1 MDPSRAELQEK
12 IKAQGD
18 IVRKLKSEKVEK
30 SLIDEA
36 VEKLKALKLELGDEP
51 ATGGKLILKT
61 AKGTR
66 DFGPDSMA
74 VRENVLKK
82 IVKVFKC
89 HGAVTIDTPVFELKD
104 VLTGKY
110 GEDSKLIYDLKD
122 QGGEILALRYDLTVP
137 FARYCAMN
145 KVQNIK
151 RYQIA
156 KVYRRDNP
164 SISRGRYREFYQC
177 DFDIAGTYDP
187 MVADAECVKIVKD
200 ILRSMDVGKFVVK
213 VNHRQILDGIFE
225 VCGVAPD
232 MFRTICSSVDKLD
245 KSPWDEVKKEMV
257 EEKHLD
263 PEIADK
269 IGQYVKRS
277 GGQDLIDELLASDL
291 GQKSKSAKAGLE
303 DMKLFLK
310 YSDLFGC
317 NDVVSFDLSL
327 ARGLDYYTGI
337 IYEAVLTDDNTDDKG
352 EEIRVG
358 SVAGGGRYDKLVGMF
373 SGQKGSKGDVPCV
386 GVSIG
391 IERLFSIME
400 SNIAKSKALVR
411 QIETEVFVASAQK
424 NLMEERMKLCADL
437 WDGGIKAEQSY
448 KKNPKMLTQLQYCEA
463 ESIPFALI
471 VGESELQ
478 QGIVKLRTIATRE
491 EVDIA
496 RENVISE
503 IKSRLNI
510 VDTYQPSKAKEPS
523 PTKETLPSPPEE
535 TSNAAAGNQLNEE
548 ITAQGLKVRDLKS
561 NKAEKAEITA
571 AVAVLLDLKA
581 KYKAA
586 VGKDWKPDSQ

>member
-1 MDPSRAELQEK
+1 
-12 IKAQGD
+12 
-18 IVRKLKSEKVEK
+18 
-30 SLIDEA
+30 
-36 VEKLKALKLELGDEP
+36 
-51 ATGGKLILKT
+51 
-61 AKGTR
+61 
-66 DFGPDSMA
+66 
-74 VRENVLKK
+74 
-82 IVKVFKC
+82 
-89 HGAVTIDTPVFELKD
+89 
-104 VLTGKY
+104 
-110 GEDSKLIYDLKD
+110 
-122 QGGEILALRYDLTVP
+122 
-137 FARYCAMN
+137 
-145 KVQNIK
+145 
-151 RYQIA
+151 
-156 KVYRRDNP
+156 
-164 SISRGRYREFYQC
+164 
-177 DFDIAGTYDP
+177 
-187 MVADAECVKIVKD
+187 
-200 ILRSMDVGKFVVK
+200 
-213 VNHRQILDGIFE
+213 
-225 VCGVAPD
+225 

-257 EEKHLD
+257 EEKHLE
-263 PEIADK
+263 PEKADK
-269 IGQYVKRS
+269 IGEYVKRS

-510 VDTYQPSKAKEPS
+510 IDTYQPSKAKEPS

-548 ITAQGLKVRDLKS
+548 ITTQGLKVRDLKS
-561 NKAEKAEITA
+561 NKAEKADITA

>member
-1 MDPSRAELQEK
+1 M
-12 IKAQGD
+12 
-18 IVRKLKSEKVEK
+18 
-30 SLIDEA
+30 
-36 VEKLKALKLELGDEP
+36 
-51 ATGGKLILKT
+51 
-61 AKGTR
+61 
-66 DFGPDSMA
+66 
-74 VRENVLKK
+74 
-82 IVKVFKC
+82 
-89 HGAVTIDTPVFELKD
+89 
-104 VLTGKY
+104 
-110 GEDSKLIYDLKD
+110 
-122 QGGEILALRYDLTVP
+122 
-137 FARYCAMN
+137 
-145 KVQNIK
+145 
-151 RYQIA
+151 
-156 KVYRRDNP
+156 
-164 SISRGRYREFYQC
+164 
-177 DFDIAGTYDP
+177 
-187 MVADAECVKIVKD
+187 
-200 ILRSMDVGKFVVK
+200 
-213 VNHRQILDGIFE
+213 
-225 VCGVAPD
+225 
-232 MFRTICSSVDKLD
+232 MFQFFIN
-245 KSPWDEVKKEMV
+245 
-257 EEKHLD
+257 
-263 PEIADK
+263 
-269 IGQYVKRS
+269 
-277 GGQDLIDELLASDL
+277 
-291 GQKSKSAKAGLE
+291 
-303 DMKLFLK
+303 FL
-310 YSDLFGC
+310 
-317 NDVVSFDLSL
+317 
-327 ARGLDYYTGI
+327 
-337 IYEAVLTDDNTDDKG
+337 G

-523 PTKETLPSPPEE
+523 PTKETPSPPEE
-535 TSNAAAGNQLNEE
+535 NSNAAAGNQLNEE

>member
-1 MDPSRAELQEK
+1 MDSSRAELQEK

-18 IVRKLKSEKVEK
+18 VVRKLKAEKAEK
-30 SLIDEA
+30 NLIDEA
-36 VEKLKALKLELGDEP
+36 VEKLKALKLELGDDN
-51 ATGGKLILKT
+51 ATSGAAGGKLILKT
-61 AKGTR
+61 AKGAR
-66 DFGPDSMA
+66 DFLPEQMA
-74 VRENVLKK
+74 VRENVLNK
-82 IVKVFKC
+82 IIKVFKC
-89 HGAVTIDTPVFELKD
+89 HGAVTIDTPVFELKE

-137 FARYCAMN
+137 FARYVAMN
-145 KVQNIK
+145 KVQSIK

-177 DFDIAGTYDP
+177 DFDIAGQYDP

-200 ILRSMDVGKFVVK
+200 ILRSMEIGKFAIK

-225 VCGVAPD
+225 VCGVAED
-232 MFRTICSSVDKLD
+232 KFRTICSSVDKLD
-245 KSPWDEVKKEMV
+245 KSPWEEVKKEMV
-257 EEKHLD
+257 DEKHLD

-269 IGQYVKRS
+269 IGQYVKLS
-277 GGQDLIDELLASDL
+277 GGLELIDTLLAGDL
-291 GQKSKSAKAGLE
+291 GEKSKSAKAGLE

-317 NDVVSFDLSL
+317 SDVVSFDLSL

-337 IYEAVLTDDNTDDKG
+337 IYEAVLTDDNKDEKG

-373 SGQKGSKGDVPCV
+373 DPKKRNVPCV

-400 SNIAKSKALVR
+400 ANIAKNKALVPR
-411 QIETEVFVASAQK
+411 TIETEVFVASAQK
-424 NLMEERMKLCADL
+424 NLMEERMKLCTDL

-448 KKNPKMLTQLQYCEA
+448 KKNPKMLNQLQYCEA
-463 ESIPFALI
+463 ERIPYVI
-471 VGESELQ
+471 IIGEDELKK
-478 QGIVKLRTIATRE
+478 GIVKLRTVETRD
-491 EVDIA
+491 EVEIA
-496 RENVISE
+496 RDNIISE
-503 IKSRLNI
+503 IKSRL
-510 VDTYQPSKAKEPS
+510 
-523 PTKETLPSPPEE
+523 
-535 TSNAAAGNQLNEE
+535 
-548 ITAQGLKVRDLKS
+548 
-561 NKAEKAEITA
+561 
-571 AVAVLLDLKA
+571 
-581 KYKAA
+581 
-586 VGKDWKPDSQ
+586 KPL

>member
-1 MDPSRAELQEK
+1 
-12 IKAQGD
+12 
-18 IVRKLKSEKVEK
+18 
-30 SLIDEA
+30 
-36 VEKLKALKLELGDEP
+36 
-51 ATGGKLILKT
+51 
-61 AKGTR
+61 
-66 DFGPDSMA
+66 
-74 VRENVLKK
+74 
-82 IVKVFKC
+82 
-89 HGAVTIDTPVFELKD
+89 
-104 VLTGKY
+104 
-110 GEDSKLIYDLKD
+110 
-122 QGGEILALRYDLTVP
+122 
-137 FARYCAMN
+137 
-145 KVQNIK
+145 
-151 RYQIA
+151 
-156 KVYRRDNP
+156 
-164 SISRGRYREFYQC
+164 
-177 DFDIAGTYDP
+177 
-187 MVADAECVKIVKD
+187 
-200 ILRSMDVGKFVVK
+200 
-213 VNHRQILDGIFE
+213 
-225 VCGVAPD
+225 
-232 MFRTICSSVDKLD
+232 MF
-245 KSPWDEVKKEMV
+245 
-257 EEKHLD
+257 
-263 PEIADK
+263 
-269 IGQYVKRS
+269 Q
-277 GGQDLIDELLASDL
+277 
-291 GQKSKSAKAGLE
+291 
-303 DMKLFLK
+303 LFINFL
-310 YSDLFGC
+310 
-317 NDVVSFDLSL
+317 
-327 ARGLDYYTGI
+327 
-337 IYEAVLTDDNTDDKG
+337 G

-523 PTKETLPSPPEE
+523 PTKETPSPLEE
-535 TSNAAAGNQLNEE
+535 TSNAGNQLNEE

-561 NKAEKAEITA
+561 NKAEEPSVSVKKTVWFHCELCDKSFKNKRYNLTRHIQISHQS
-571 AVAVLLDLKA
+571 K
-581 KYKAA
+581 KYVCECQKEFTTYEELQQHYSTEHPVQETYTCHICGEFRIIFIILRLALI
-586 VGKDWKPDSQ
+586 SC

>member
-1 MDPSRAELQEK
+1 
-12 IKAQGD
+12 
-18 IVRKLKSEKVEK
+18 
-30 SLIDEA
+30 
-36 VEKLKALKLELGDEP
+36 
-51 ATGGKLILKT
+51 
-61 AKGTR
+61 
-66 DFGPDSMA
+66 
-74 VRENVLKK
+74 
-82 IVKVFKC
+82 
-89 HGAVTIDTPVFELKD
+89 
-104 VLTGKY
+104 
-110 GEDSKLIYDLKD
+110 
-122 QGGEILALRYDLTVP
+122 
-137 FARYCAMN
+137 MN
-145 KVQNIK
+145 
-151 RYQIA
+151 
-156 KVYRRDNP
+156 
-164 SISRGRYREFYQC
+164 
-177 DFDIAGTYDP
+177 
-187 MVADAECVKIVKD
+187 
-200 ILRSMDVGKFVVK
+200 
-213 VNHRQILDGIFE
+213 
-225 VCGVAPD
+225 
-232 MFRTICSSVDKLD
+232 
-245 KSPWDEVKKEMV
+245 
-257 EEKHLD
+257 
-263 PEIADK
+263 
-269 IGQYVKRS
+269 
-277 GGQDLIDELLASDL
+277 
-291 GQKSKSAKAGLE
+291 
-303 DMKLFLK
+303 
-310 YSDLFGC
+310 DLF
-317 NDVVSFDLSL
+317 
-327 ARGLDYYTGI
+327 
-337 IYEAVLTDDNTDDKG
+337 IYRIFFLG

-400 SNIAKSKALVR
+400 SNIAKSKAVVR
-411 QIETEVFVASAQK
+411 QIETEVYVASAQK

-523 PTKETLPSPPEE
+523 PTKETPSPPEE
-535 TSNAAAGNQLNEE
+535 TSNAGNQLNEE
-548 ITAQGLKVRDLKS
+548 ITAQGLKVRELKS
-561 NKAEKAEITA
+561 NKAEKADITA

>member
-1 MDPSRAELQEK
+1 
-12 IKAQGD
+12 
-18 IVRKLKSEKVEK
+18 
-30 SLIDEA
+30 
-36 VEKLKALKLELGDEP
+36 
-51 ATGGKLILKT
+51 
-61 AKGTR
+61 
-66 DFGPDSMA
+66 
-74 VRENVLKK
+74 
-82 IVKVFKC
+82 
-89 HGAVTIDTPVFELKD
+89 
-104 VLTGKY
+104 
-110 GEDSKLIYDLKD
+110 
-122 QGGEILALRYDLTVP
+122 
-137 FARYCAMN
+137 
-145 KVQNIK
+145 
-151 RYQIA
+151 
-156 KVYRRDNP
+156 
-164 SISRGRYREFYQC
+164 
-177 DFDIAGTYDP
+177 
-187 MVADAECVKIVKD
+187 
-200 ILRSMDVGKFVVK
+200 
-213 VNHRQILDGIFE
+213 
-225 VCGVAPD
+225 
-232 MFRTICSSVDKLD
+232 MF
-245 KSPWDEVKKEMV
+245 
-257 EEKHLD
+257 
-263 PEIADK
+263 
-269 IGQYVKRS
+269 Q
-277 GGQDLIDELLASDL
+277 
-291 GQKSKSAKAGLE
+291 
-303 DMKLFLK
+303 LFINFL
-310 YSDLFGC
+310 
-317 NDVVSFDLSL
+317 
-327 ARGLDYYTGI
+327 
-337 IYEAVLTDDNTDDKG
+337 G

-478 QGIVKLRTIATRE
+478 QGIVKLRTVATRE

-523 PTKETLPSPPEE
+523 PTKETPIPSKEASPPKEN
-535 TSNAAAGNQLNEE
+535 SNAGNQLNEE

-561 NKAEKAEITA
+561 NKAEKADITA

>member
-1 MDPSRAELQEK
+1 MESSRAELQEK

-18 IVRKLKSEKVEK
+18 IVRKLKAEKAEK
-30 SLIDEA
+30 NLIAEE
-36 VEKLKALKLELGDEP
+36 VEKLKALKLQLGDENASSGP
-51 ATGGKLILKT
+51 GAELQEKIKAQGDIVRKLKAEKAEKSVIDEQVEKLKALKLQQSDDNAASSGKLVLKT

-66 DFGPDSMA
+66 DFQPEQMA

-82 IVKVFKC
+82 IVKVFKV
-89 HGAVTIDTPVFELKD
+89 HGAVTIDTPVFELKE

-137 FARYCAMN
+137 FARYVAMN
-145 KVQNIK
+145 KVEKIK

-156 KVYRRDNP
+156 KVYRRDQP

-177 DFDIAGTYDP
+177 DFDIAGSYDP

-200 ILRSMDVGKFVVK
+200 ILNSMDVGKFAIK

-245 KSPWDEVKKEMV
+245 KSPWEEVKKEMV
-257 EEKHLD
+257 EEKNLD
-263 PEIADK
+263 SAIADK

-277 GGQDLIDELLASDL
+277 GGQDLIDELLASEL

-303 DMKLFLK
+303 DMKLFLN
-310 YSDLFGC
+310 YSDIFGC
-317 NDVVSFDLSL
+317 ADVVSFDLSL

-337 IYEAVLTDDNTDDKG
+337 IYEAVLTDDNKDDKG

-358 SVAGGGRYDKLVGMF
+358 SVAGGGRYDNLVGMF
-373 SGQKGSKGDVPCV
+373 AGDTKKRNVPCV

-400 SNIAKSKALVR
+400 ANIAKNKTLVR
-411 QIETEVFVASAQK
+411 TIETEVYVASAQK
-424 NLMEERMKLCADL
+424 NLMEERMKLCAEL
-437 WDGGIKAEQSY
+437 WDAGVKTEQPY
-448 KKNPKMLTQLQYCEA
+448 KKNPKMLNQLQYCE
-463 ESIPFALI
+463 ENHIPFAI
-471 VGESELQ
+471 IIGQSELE
-478 QGIVKLRTIATRE
+478 QGIVKLRTISTRE
-491 EVDIA
+491 EAEIPRDKL
-496 RENVISE
+496 ISE
-503 IKSRLNI
+503 VKSRL
-510 VDTYQPSKAKEPS
+510 
-523 PTKETLPSPPEE
+523 
-535 TSNAAAGNQLNEE
+535 AAL
-548 ITAQGLKVRDLKS
+548 
-561 NKAEKAEITA
+561 
-571 AVAVLLDLKA
+571 
-581 KYKAA
+581 
-586 VGKDWKPDSQ
+586 